1 MKDKTLGATRRTF
14 LKSGAIASAGLV
26 LAVDFDSLGF
36 GASGHPKSPVEFS
49 PNAFI
54 QIRSD
59 NTIRVW
65 VTRSEMGQGVRTT
78 LPMMLADEL
87 EAEWSQIKL
96 EQAPTVP
103 RFKGIRLRTSGS
115 GSTEGTYNVM
125 RKAGAAARTML
136 IAAAAEKWSVEPGAC
151 RAQLGYVT
159 HLASGRKLSY
169 GTLAEAAARQH
180 VPENPPLKDPKDFRY
195 MGKPMKRTDG
205 PAIMTGRAVY
215 GLDTRVPGMLQAAMK
230 RCPHIGGRVVSF
242 DARKAM
248 AIPGVRHVVPIK
260 SGIATG
266 VAVVADHTWAAMKGV
281 EALEVTWDA
290 GPNQDFDSDV
300 FLREMESAVGEA
312 GFFVRGDGDAEKA
325 LPSAARRIDAVFEF
339 PFQAH
344 APLETMN
351 CIANVRADTCE
362 IWAPTQTPTTAQEEA
377 SKLLG
382 LPVDSIKV
390 NVTLLGGGF
399 GRRLFVDYVPE
410 AVELSKAIAKP
421 VQLVWTRSDDMRYG
435 FFQPPGIVKI
445 MGGIDESGKAIAWK
459 QTSVGCDLSMFG
471 LPDEKALAD
480 SRHYFKDGS
489 PWGAFDNP
497 YNFPHLKA
505 EFVRR
510 NSPVPTGP
518 WRAVEYPAQV
528 FARESFIDEMAHA
541 AHRDPLEFRLE
552 LLQPGDILA
561 VGDQKIDRSRLIGVL
576 KLAAE
581 KAGWRNAPAAATGS
595 DWGRDQLRNRGRD
608 WGCGIAC
615 NVYDEDCFIAQIAE
629 VSVGKATHD
638 IRVHRIVCAV
648 DCGRVIN
655 PLGIEGQTESG
666 ITWGLTAALHGRIDF
681 KNGAAVQENFT
692 DYEVIRMN
700 EAPVVETH
708 IMPSEHSPGGFG
720 ETAVPAVAP
729 AVANAV
735 FAATGKRVRRLPIT
749 SEKLQAASSA
759 A

>member
-1 MKDKTLGATRRTF
+1 MKNETMTATRRTF
-14 LKSGAIASAGLV
+14 LKTSVFAGAGLV
-26 LAVDFDSLGF
+26 FAVDF
-36 GASGHPKSPVEFS
+36 GALDLRGAGTESPVEFS

-54 QIRSD
+54 QIHPD

-87 EAEWSQIKL
+87 EVDWSQITL
-96 EQAPTVP
+96 VQAPTIP

-115 GSTEGTYNVM
+115 GSTEGTYSVM
-125 RKAGAAARTML
+125 RKAGATARTML
-136 IAAAAEKWSVEPGAC
+136 VAAAAEKWGVEQATC
-151 RAQLGYVT
+151 RAQSGAVT
-159 HLASGRKLSY
+159 HTASGRKLSY
-169 GTLAEAAARQH
+169 GALAEAAMRQH

-195 MGKPMKRTDG
+195 IGKPMKRTDG
-205 PAIMTGRAVY
+205 PAIMTGRAAY
-215 GLDTRVPGMLQAAMK
+215 GLDTRVPGMLQAVMK

-242 DARKAM
+242 EARKAM
-248 AIPGVRHVVPIK
+248 AISGVRHVVPIK
-260 SGIATG
+260 SGLATG

-281 EALEVTWDA
+281 EALEVTWDP
-290 GPNQDFDSDV
+290 GPNHKFDSNA
-300 FLREMESAVGEA
+300 FLREMESAIREPGY
-312 GFFVRGDGDAEKA
+312 FVRGDGDAEKA
-325 LPSAARRIDAVFEF
+325 LPGAAHQMESIYEF

-351 CIANVRADTCE
+351 CIADVRENSCE

-377 SKLLG
+377 AKLLG
-382 LPVDSIKV
+382 LPIDSIKV

-410 AVELSKAIAKP
+410 AVELSKAIGKP

-435 FFQPPGIVKI
+435 FFQPPSIVRI
-445 MGGIDESGKAIAWK
+445 AGGIDESGKPLLWN

-471 LPDEKALAD
+471 PPDEKALAD
-480 SRHYFKDGS
+480 PRHYFKDGS
-489 PWGAFDNP
+489 PWGSFDNP

-528 FARESFIDEMAHA
+528 FARESFVDEMAHA
-541 AHRDPLEFRLE
+541 VQRDPLDFRLD
-552 LLQPGDILA
+552 LLHPGDVLA

-581 KAGWRNAPAAATGS
+581 KANWQSAPAEIAGRA
-595 DWGRDQLRNRGRD
+595 WGH
-608 WGCGIAC
+608 GIAC
-615 NVYDEDCFIAQIAE
+615 NVYDEDCFIAQVAD
-629 VSVGKATHD
+629 VSVGKAAHD

-648 DCGRVIN
+648 DCGLAIN

-666 ITWGLTAALHGRIDF
+666 ITWGLTAALHGRVDF
-681 KNGAAVQENFT
+681 KNGAAIQENFT

-700 EAPVVETH
+700 EAPAVETY
-708 IMPSEHSPGGFG
+708 IIPSQHAPGGFG

-729 AVANAV
+729 AVANAI

-749 SEKLQAASSA
+749 SEKLQASPTTS
-759 A
+759 